1 MSRVNDANEAMRSW
15 DCQTEEHG
23 SAFLDKFQ
31 MVARVGKN
39 SEPVLLFNMFQ
50 LHLDIFLLSQSNF
63 SLLKIWDVQS

>member
-1 MSRVNDANEAMRSW
+1 MSRVNDANEAMRSL

-31 MVARVGKN
+31 MVVRVGKN

-63 SLLKIWDVQS
+63 SLLKI

>member
-1 MSRVNDANEAMRSW
+1 MSRVNDANEAMRSL

-31 MVARVGKN
+31 MVATVGKN

-50 LHLDIFLLSQSNF
+50 LHLDIFVVTKQL
-63 SLLKIWDVQS
+63 